1 MAIKERSETLQLQI
15 GKNGLTEG
23 FIGQAKRIFETE
35 KIIKVSILKS
45 ACRDKKEAKEI
56 VDKLLE
62 ALGKN
67 FTARLVGYVVTIQR
81 FRREV
86 RSE

>member
-23 FIGQAKRIFETE
+23 FIEQAKRLFEKE
-35 KIIKVSILKS
+35 KIIKISILKS
-45 ACRDKKEAKEI
+45 ACRDKKEAQEM
-56 VDKLLE
+56 VNKLLD

-67 FTARLVGYVVTIQR
+67 FTARLVGYVVTIQK

-86 RSE
+86 RD